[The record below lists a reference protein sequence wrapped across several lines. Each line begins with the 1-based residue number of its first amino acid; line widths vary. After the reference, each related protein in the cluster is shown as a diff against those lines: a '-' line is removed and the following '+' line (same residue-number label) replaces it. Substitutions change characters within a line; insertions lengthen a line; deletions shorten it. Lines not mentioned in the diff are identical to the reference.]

1 MRPLTCDEGFA
12 DILEAAGFAPEDVL
26 PEAGIRLM
34 LGFYHDERVEGC
46 RIDEDGD
53 ALLYQW
59 GTYDWGEGEA
69 FDLNITRQL
78 IDGDG
83 EDEDILQLGLTFSFE
98 PSAELRRVGAG
109 NRWCFSPV
117 ELDELRSFI
126 KASPAFAAIATLR
139 PIQVVLRLEVAG

>member
-1 MRPLTCDEGFA
+1 MSPRTCELRFA
-12 DILEAAGFAPEDVL
+12 DILEAAGFAPEDVP

-34 LGFYHDERVEGC
+34 LGFYRDERVEGC
-46 RIDEDGD
+46 LIDEDGD

-83 EDEDILQLGLTFSFE
+83 EDEDILQLGLTFRFE
-98 PSAELRRVGAG
+98 PSAELRRAGAG

-117 ELDELRSFI
+117 ELDELRYFI
-126 KASPAFAAIATLR
+126 EASPAYAAVASLR
-139 PIQVVLRLEVAG
+139 PVHVNLRLEVAG